1 VGNYIYRAIPPG
13 RVYGSVF
20 PFHVKQYEKTIMTKS
35 IRTNVKTI
43 TRNSVSIPTEAVATT
58 LELASDVSDIALST
72 VRGAIPTTKRLGN
85 ILGMFVTGMFN
96 SDLDEHEATKLYDET
111 TLGSVFTKIEKAS
124 LKAGQD
130 LVSGWDEADESKTKA
145 E

>member
-1 VGNYIYRAIPPG
+1 
-13 RVYGSVF
+13 
-20 PFHVKQYEKTIMTKS
+20 MTTS
-35 IRTNVKTI
+35 IKTNVKTI

-85 ILGMFVTGMFN
+85 IFGMFLTGMLN
-96 SDLDEHEATKLYDET
+96 SDLDEDEAKKLYDET
-111 TLGSVFTKIEKAS
+111 TFATVFTKIEQAS

-130 LVSGWDEADESKTKA
+130 LLKGWDEVDESKTKP

>member
-1 VGNYIYRAIPPG
+1 
-13 RVYGSVF
+13 
-20 PFHVKQYEKTIMTKS
+20 
-35 IRTNVKTI
+35 
-43 TRNSVSIPTEAVATT
+43 
-58 LELASDVSDIALST
+58 
-72 VRGAIPTTKRLGN
+72 
-85 ILGMFVTGMFN
+85 MFVTGMFN

>member
-1 VGNYIYRAIPPG
+1 MTTSI
-13 RVYGSVF
+13 
-20 PFHVKQYEKTIMTKS
+20 KT
-35 IRTNVKTI
+35 NLKTI

-85 ILGMFVTGMFN
+85 IFGMFLTGMLN
-96 SDLDEHEATKLYDET
+96 SDLDEDEAKKLYDET
-111 TLGSVFTKIEKAS
+111 TFATVFTKIEQAS

-130 LVSGWDEADESKTKA
+130 LLKGWNESEDSK

>member
-1 VGNYIYRAIPPG
+1 
-13 RVYGSVF
+13 
-20 PFHVKQYEKTIMTKS
+20 MTTS
-35 IRTNVKTI
+35 IKTNVKTI

-58 LELASDVSDIALST
+58 LEVASDISDLALST

-85 ILGMFVTGMFN
+85 IVGMFVTGMFN
-96 SDLDEHEATKLYDET
+96 SDLDEQEAKKLYQQTTMET
-111 TLGSVFTKIEKAS
+111 VFSRIEQAS

-130 LVSGWDEADESKTKA
+130 FVSGWDEIEDSKSTPEKQGNTPGG